1 VSGFSPLRFFFTNN
15 LHLLLSTGKRR
26 SFNSPDSFCLV
37 LLAASTPPGLHAAST
52 PLASL
57 SVSSIYFTY
66 LLFLL
71 LTICP
76 CSFMSVSQPCA
87 LRRHQLSTRRVH
99 APAPLHHSSHLPPLR
114 VALTPPAFVS
124 SNFSFVFFANN
135 FSFLLCPIP
144 RPCTPLPTASTPSV
158 PVPPPRYTLRRHPEL
173 CVLYRCGDALG
184 PCFAAPLPR

>member
-1 VSGFSPLRFFFTNN
+1 MSGFSPLCFFFTNN
-15 LHLLLSTGKRR
+15 LHLLLSKRR

-37 LLAASTPPGLHAAST
+37 LLTASTPPGLHAASM

-57 SVSSIYFTY
+57 SVSSIYFMY

-99 APAPLHHSSHLPPLR
+99 APAPLHHSSHLPPLH

-135 FSFLLCPIP
+135 FSFLLCPYPAPAHLYPPHRRPQSLCP
-144 RPCTPLPTASTPSV
+144 RPDTRCVDTPSSV
-158 PVPPPRYTLRRHPEL
+158 
-173 CVLYRCGDALG
+173 CCIDAAMLS
-184 PCFAAPLPR
+184 APASLLPYPAK